1 MVEIIENIVRKIL
14 NENDLTVIRIIL
26 FGSRARA
33 DFDETSDWDVLV
45 VIDRELAF
53 PEKHSLI
60 TKIQRE
66 LAQEKIP
73 NDIIIKSENQFRE
86 MKDLPGNISFYAN
99 SEGHVL

>member
-1 MVEIIENIVRKIL
+1 MVADIENIVRRIL
-14 NENDLTVIRIIL
+14 NENDINVTRIIL
-26 FGSRARA
+26 FGSRARGN
-33 DFDETSDWDVLV
+33 FDETSYWDVLV

-86 MKDLPGNISFYAN
+86 MKDLPGNISYYAN

>member
-1 MVEIIENIVRKIL
+1 MVVNIENIVRKIL
-14 NENDLTVIRIIL
+14 NENDINVIRIIL
-26 FGSRARA
+26 FGSRARG

-66 LAQEKIP
+66 LAQNKIP

-86 MKDLPGNISFYAN
+86 MKDLPGSISFYADK
-99 SEGHVL
+99 EGLLL

>member
-1 MVEIIENIVRKIL
+1 MVADIENIVRRIL
-14 NENDLTVIRIIL
+14 NENDINVTRIIL
-26 FGSRARA
+26 FGSRARG

-86 MKDLPGNISFYAN
+86 MKDLPGNISYYAN